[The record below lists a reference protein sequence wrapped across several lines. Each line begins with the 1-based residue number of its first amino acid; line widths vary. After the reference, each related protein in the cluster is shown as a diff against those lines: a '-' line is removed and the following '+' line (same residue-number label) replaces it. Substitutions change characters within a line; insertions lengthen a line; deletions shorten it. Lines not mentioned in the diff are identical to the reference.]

1 MIVRSLMMKD
11 RYVWTFLDSFRPIAV
26 VMIKLF
32 EPTLEN
38 LNLVEYNKI
47 SNLLDALL
55 LATLSLSFGEF
66 FWHIYA
72 HTK

>member
-11 RYVWTFLDSFRPIAV
+11 RYVWTFLDSFRPTAV
-26 VMIKLF
+26 VMIKLC

-38 LNLVEYNKI
+38 LNLVEYNKT

-66 FWHIYA
+66 F
-72 HTK
+72 

>member
-26 VMIKLF
+26 VMIKLC

-38 LNLVEYNKI
+38 LNLVEYNKT

-66 FWHIYA
+66 F
-72 HTK
+72 